1 MSGDAARGPRPT
13 IQKAAETAPATPP
26 SSGDGGPVSGTDVTL
41 PALGES
47 VTEGTVTRWLKQVG
61 DQITADEALL
71 EVSTDKVDT
80 EIPSPA
86 SGVLLEIQVQED
98 ETVEVG
104 SVLAVVGEPGAAAQP
119 EPEPQPERRARTAAG
134 ARTGAE
140 AQPSRSRRPRPEPA
154 AAASGPPPSRVP
166 ATGSHSARAVRLSDH
181 SNLGR
186 NRGRCGLRSLPW
198 SASWP
203 RSTASI

>member
-1 MSGDAARGPRPT
+1 MSDDGTSAPSAADDRRRPRRLGD
-13 IQKAAETAPATPP
+13 PAVLGRRRT
-26 SSGDGGPVSGTDVTL
+26 SQWYRRHL

-71 EVSTDKVDT
+71 EVSTDKVDGDPVT
-80 EIPSPA
+80 GV
-86 SGVLLEIQVQED
+86 GVLLEIRVQED

-104 SVLAVVGEPGAAAQP
+104 SVLAVVGEPGAAAAEP
-119 EPEPQPERRARTAAG
+119 EPEPQQTPSAHPSRSHN
-134 ARTGAE
+134 GAE
-140 AQPSRSRRPRPEPA
+140 AQAQPGLRPEPA
-154 AAASGPPPSRVP
+154 TAASGPSRSRVP
-166 ATGSHSARAVRLSDH
+166 ATGNHGARAAASATTATSRQ
-181 SNLGR
+181 
-186 NRGRCGLRSLPW
+186 LRPMRATSLPW